1 MKQSIGW
8 IVLPPPEE
16 EEEEEPLI
24 GHNRPLQ
31 ALIER
36 HCQPLT
42 LG

>member
-31 ALIER
+31 ALIGR
-36 HCQPLT
+36 H
-42 LG
+42 